1 VPTTDN
7 FNFPYE
13 ALTDQPG
20 WSLHGGLLGTE
31 LILAEEVDREL
42 NRVES
47 DATSGIGD
55 LRSDLNLLSDRFNT
69 TGAQTIDYIN
79 DGAGT
84 NTTEFV
90 NIPQNF
96 KDLLILWYGQSDGA
110 GEIDSLALRFN
121 GDGGNNYVSRLTR
134 NTSTDTYSTS
144 SGTFSVLRAG
154 YVGTTRGVGAVWIP
168 SYSLTLTKYAHGT
181 GFARGLSGGNNTFT
195 CSAGGHWT
203 GTAAIESIRV
213 WVSSQLWVGTP
224 KIQLIGFP

>member
-1 VPTTDN
+1 MPTTN
-7 FNFPYE
+7 NYNFPYE

-47 DATSGIGD
+47 GATSDIGD
-55 LRSDLNLLSDRFNT
+55 LRSDLDLLSTRFNT
-69 TGAQTIDYIN
+69 TGAQTIDYIT
-79 DGAGT
+79 DGIGT

-96 KDLLILWYGQSDGA
+96 KDLLLLWTGQSDGS

-121 GDGGNNYVSRLTR
+121 GDGGNNYISRLTR
-134 NTSTDTYSTS
+134 NTSTDTYSTT
-144 SGTFSVLRAG
+144 SGTFSVLRGG

-168 SYSLTLTKYAHGT
+168 SYSLTLNKYIHGSN
-181 GFARGLSGGNNTFT
+181 FARGQSGGNNTFT
-195 CSAGGHWT
+195 CTAGGHWT
-203 GTAAIESIRV
+203 GTAAIDSIRV
-213 WVSSQLWVGTP
+213 WVSSQLWASLP
-224 KIQLIGFP
+224 KLLLIGFP